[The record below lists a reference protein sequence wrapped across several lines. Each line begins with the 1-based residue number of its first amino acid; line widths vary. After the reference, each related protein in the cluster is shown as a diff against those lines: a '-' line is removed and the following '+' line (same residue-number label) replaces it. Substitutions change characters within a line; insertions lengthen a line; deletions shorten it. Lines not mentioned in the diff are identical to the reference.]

1 MMTANRF
8 KIPDLILIT
17 KRNAI
22 GFISAIFF
30 QKMAQPFDAF
40 ASRFD
45 IRQYQG
51 DKILFANPAVRIVRV
66 DSQYT
71 GIGRSGF
78 GCGHGNIGGIDATGR
93 KNTSTIVS
101 IGHGRILE
109 RIFRQLKRK
118 AGRLRGIV
126 ARLLLWLDD
135 NKALWI
141 KRVAIVFLT
150 TDQSRSI
157 NRGCLSSQKSRTGM
171 FHCDPFLNS

>member
-17 KRNAI
+17 KCNAI

-30 QKMAQPFDAF
+30 QKMAHPFDAF

-66 DSQYT
+66 GSQDA

-78 GCGHGNIGGIDATGR
+78 GCGHGNVGGIDATGR
-93 KNTSTIVS
+93 KNTNTIVS

-157 NRGCLSSQKSRTGM
+157 NRGRLPSQKSRTGM